1 VNNTC
6 LNATCGAVYNV
17 AAKDIGRR
25 IRCKKCL
32 KDLIVTENGLEYDL
46 PSAAAPAPQRVVEA
60 DLDEEEVR
68 PRRRRERDRQPAG
81 PGFNALEAFAKIGGI
96 PTVLFAF
103 GAFLVI
109 VFLFMPI
116 IGTAAVERAQGASER
131 VDLQWKT
138 KEREMTREKK
148 TGEEIQKACE
158 EFYKKK
164 DKDLLEEDV
173 ASERVS
179 NKRSRWMEMYGMM
192 FGFLFL
198 MVGSIGYMSAENSVF
213 RRILGTVVLG
223 LQVIIIFIIFS
234 AIGGCGGKGPG
245 AAIP

>member
-1 VNNTC
+1 MNNMC
-6 LNATCGAVYNV
+6 PTCGAIYNV
-17 AAKDIGRR
+17 AKKDLDRR
-25 IRCKKCL
+25 IKCKKCGAA
-32 KDLIVTENGLEYDL
+32 LIVTDNGLEIDD
-46 PSAAAPAPQRVVEA
+46 PNAPPPPPPKAAPVEEIE
-60 DLDEEEVR
+60 DSGEMES
-68 PRRRRERDRQPAG
+68 PRRKRDRRPSG
-81 PGFNALEAFAKIGGI
+81 PRVNPLEMLAKFGGI
-96 PTVLFAF
+96 STLFFGF

-116 IGTAAVERAQGASER
+116 IGHAAVDRVQGASER

-148 TGEEIQKACE
+148 PSDEIQKARE

-164 DKDLLEEDV
+164 DKDALEEDV
-173 ASERVS
+173 GYERIG

-198 MVGSIGYMSAENSVF
+198 MVGSIGYMAPEQTLV

-223 LQVIIIFIIFS
+223 AQVLIIFIIFS
-234 AIGGCGGKGPG
+234 SIGGCGGKGANPLT
-245 AAIP
+245 